1 MRKLIL
7 FFTLLASLY
16 ALDLTLEIVKDV
28 GDRPK
33 IVIEDGT
40 TSVESKIDQK
50 FFKLLVGDL
59 EVTAHFNVDNQ
70 RYTTSFDA
78 PVNYT
83 GYKDASYLLRYML
96 YYDDRGQLRAKVLF
110 SDLKSGK
117 QILAKTYSISDRARY
132 PFLAHAI
139 IVDANNAL
147 GFPDVSFLKRFV
159 VFSKYTRPKHADI
172 VISDYTL
179 TYQKTVI
186 TGGLNLFPKWA
197 DAKQTSFYYT
207 DMSGVP
213 TLYRVDIYKGTR
225 TKITSSEGMLV
236 CSDVSRDGTKL
247 LLTMAPNMQPDIYQ
261 LDLLSG
267 SLTRITRYPGIDV
280 NGNYVQ
286 NDRAIVFV
294 SDRLG
299 YPTIFTKR
307 IGSRA
312 VQRVVYHGTNNSAC
326 SAYGDYVVY
335 SSRETDNAFGR
346 NTFNLYL
353 ASLTSDYIRRLTAN
367 GVNIFPRFG
376 IDGETIM
383 YIKEFGRQS
392 GLGIIRLRYN
402 KAYIYPLAVGKIQS
416 LDW

>member
-7 FFTLLASLY
+7 FFSLVISLF

-28 GDRPK
+28 GDQPK
-33 IVIEDGT
+33 IVLEDAT
-40 TSVESKIDQK
+40 SSVESRLDAK

-59 EVTAHFNVDNQ
+59 EVTAHFNVD
-70 RYTTSFDA
+70 TTRHVAPFDA
-78 PVNYT
+78 PVNYAA
-83 GYKDASYLLRYML
+83 YKEANFLLRYML
-96 YYDDRGQLRAKVLF
+96 YYDDKGELDAKITLL
-110 SDLKSGK
+110 DLKSGK
-117 QILAKTYSISDRARY
+117 PLLTKAYAISDKARY

-139 IVDANNAL
+139 ITDANNIL
-147 GFPDVSFLKRFV
+147 GFPDVSFLKRYV

-172 VISDYTL
+172 VVSDYTL
-179 TYQKTVI
+179 TYQKTII

-207 DMSGVP
+207 DMSGTP

-225 TKITSSEGMLV
+225 TKIISSPGMLV

-261 LDLLSG
+261 YDLRTG
-267 SLTRITRYPGIDV
+267 KLTRITSYPGIDV
-280 NGNYVQ
+280 NGNFVQ

-299 YPTIFTKR
+299 YPTIFSKR

-312 VQRVVYHGTNNSAC
+312 VQRVIYHGTNNSAC

-335 SSRETDNAFGR
+335 VSRETNNAFGR

-353 ASLTSDYIRRLTAN
+353 ASLQSDYIRRLTAN

-402 KAYIYPLAVGKIQS
+402 KAYIYPLHVGKIQS

>member
-1 MRKLIL
+1 MRKFIL
-7 FFTLLASLY
+7 FFTLVISLY

-33 IVIEDGT
+33 IVIEDAT
-40 TSVESKIDQK
+40 TTVDAQIDEK

-59 EVTAHFNVDNQ
+59 EVTAHFQVDQQKYLANFDDPIA
-70 RYTTSFDA
+70 YTK
-78 PVNYT
+78 
-83 GYKDASYLLRYML
+83 YKDAKYLLRYSL
-96 YYDDRGQLRAKVLF
+96 FYDDNGQLRAKVLF
-110 SDLKSGK
+110 IDLKSSK
-117 QILAKTYSISDRARY
+117 QILGKMYSINDYARY

-159 VFSKYTRPKHADI
+159 VFSKYVGPKRADI
-172 VISDYTL
+172 YVSDYTL
-179 TYQKTVI
+179 TYQKAVI

-197 DAKQTSFYYT
+197 DANQTKFYYT
-207 DMSGVP
+207 DMAAIP

-225 TKITSSEGMLV
+225 TKIIASEGMLV
-236 CSDVSRDGTKL
+236 CSDVSEDGNKL
-247 LLTMAPNMQPDIYQ
+247 LLTMAPKMQPDIYR
-261 LDLLSG
+261 LDLQTG
-267 SLTRITRYPGIDV
+267 SLLRITYYPGIDV
-280 NGNYVQ
+280 NGNFVQ
-286 NDRAIVFV
+286 NGRAIVFV

-335 SSRETDNAFGR
+335 SSRESDNAFGR

-383 YIKEFGRQS
+383 YIKEFGHQS